1 MNKQFLAA
9 LKLFLFPTL
18 AVIAVFV
25 PIVSWACPLCVN
37 ATPYKDGLLW
47 AVGFLIPVPFVLAYL
62 MYGWIRR
69 AS

>member
-9 LKLFLFPTL
+9 LKLFSFPTL
-18 AVIAVFV
+18 SVIVVFA
-25 PIVSWACPLCVN
+25 PITLWACPLCVN

>member
-1 MNKQFLAA
+1 MKKLMNISFRITLMWVILA
-9 LKLFLFPTL
+9 PV
-18 AVIAVFV
+18 AV
-25 PIVSWACPLCVN
+25 WACPLCVN

-47 AVGFLIPVPFVLAYL
+47 AVGLLIPVPFVLAYL

>member
-1 MNKQFLAA
+1 MNKRFLATIKFFSLPA
-9 LKLFLFPTL
+9 LLIMV
-18 AVIAVFV
+18 AFV
-25 PIVSWACPLCVN
+25 PMVAWSCPLCVN

-62 MYGWIRR
+62 MYGWIRK

>member
-1 MNKQFLAA
+1 MTKLMKFLNFMMIVLVPAA
-9 LKLFLFPTL
+9 
-18 AVIAVFV
+18 V
-25 PIVSWACPLCVN
+25 WACPLCVN

-47 AVGFLIPVPFVLAYL
+47 AVGLLIPVPFVLAYF

>member
-1 MNKQFLAA
+1 MAELMKTLNFILAM
-9 LKLFLFPTL
+9 LMPG
-18 AVIAVFV
+18 AV
-25 PIVSWACPLCVN
+25 WACPLCVN

-47 AVGFLIPVPFVLAYL
+47 AVGLLIPVPFVLAYL

>member
-1 MNKQFLAA
+1 MNILFRIILMWFILA
-9 LKLFLFPTL
+9 PV
-18 AVIAVFV
+18 AV
-25 PIVSWACPLCVN
+25 WACPLCVN

>member
-1 MNKQFLAA
+1 MT
-9 LKLFLFPTL
+9 KLINSLFQIL
-18 AVIAVFV
+18 VMGMILV
-25 PIVSWACPLCVN
+25 PVAIWACPLCVN

-47 AVGFLIPVPFVLAYL
+47 AVGLLIPVPFVLAYL

>member
-1 MNKQFLAA
+1 MNKRFFLIFKFFA
-9 LKLFLFPTL
+9 LL
-18 AVIAVFV
+18 IMAVFV
-25 PIVSWACPLCVN
+25 PVLVWACPLCVN
-37 ATPYKDGLLW
+37 ATPYKNGLLW

>member
-1 MNKQFLAA
+1 MTKLINSSFQILVMGMILA
-9 LKLFLFPTL
+9 PV
-18 AVIAVFV
+18 AV
-25 PIVSWACPLCVN
+25 WACPLCVN

-47 AVGFLIPVPFVLAYL
+47 GVGLLIPVPFVLAYL

>member
-1 MNKQFLAA
+1 MNKRKTIRSMFFFL
-9 LKLFLFPTL
+9 LTTQ
-18 AVIAVFV
+18 VIFASEVV
-25 PIVSWACPLCVN
+25 WACPLCVN

-47 AVGFLIPVPFVLAYL
+47 AVGLLIPVPFVLAYL

>member
-1 MNKQFLAA
+1 MNKQFLAM
-9 LKLFLFPTL
+9 LNVFLFLTL
-18 AVIAVFV
+18 FIIVVFA
-25 PIVSWACPLCVN
+25 PGTLWACPLCVN

-47 AVGFLIPVPFVLAYL
+47 AVGFLIPVPFVLVYL

>member
-1 MNKQFLAA
+1 MRLGY
-9 LKLFLFPTL
+9 LSVL
-18 AVIAVFV
+18 AVTLGMVLTPAILL
-25 PIVSWACPLCVN
+25 ACPLCVN

-47 AVGFLIPVPFVLAYL
+47 AVGLLIPVPFVLGYL

>member
-1 MNKQFLAA
+1 MNKLAN
-9 LKLFLFPTL
+9 TL
-18 AVIAVFV
+18 MPVLVMWIVLVPVAVL
-25 PIVSWACPLCVN
+25 ACPLCVN

-47 AVGFLIPVPFVLAYL
+47 AVGLLIPVPFVLAYL